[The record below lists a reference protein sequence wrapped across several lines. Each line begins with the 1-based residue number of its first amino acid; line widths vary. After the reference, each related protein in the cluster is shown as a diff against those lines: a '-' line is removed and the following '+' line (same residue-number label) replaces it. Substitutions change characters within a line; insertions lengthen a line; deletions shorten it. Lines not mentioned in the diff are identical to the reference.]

1 MHIVNI
7 IFIGIFTVASNYCLG
22 TPLDD
27 YVNTPDPVFSWTR
40 LHTNSLSTH
49 TFYILNMTSQRWF
62 DDSFSSQA
70 IWWHYLTITVPKAIR
85 RPKTAF
91 LLIAHGENT
100 NPMPTTDITTELALI
115 ANCITATIHQIPN
128 QPFHFKSDPLK
139 KSRREDDLIAWTWK
153 KFLETNGSDPTVLLR
168 FPMTKAVVRAMD
180 TVQQFIQQQN
190 LVAPE
195 EFVIGGF
202 SKNLGGWTFA
212 FKDYYDLNIT
222 RYTTSPALAKLASMV
237 DPYAYFDRYSKMKI
251 LQIQGAGDEFFLP
264 DSEDPFWD
272 DLQVATGGSFLQR
285 IPNTGHNVQ
294 GFQDSLASFYL
305 SVADRT
311 LLPSMKWTR
320 TSNGTHGIIRLAID
334 FTDGKPKPTAVT
346 AYQART
352 SDTLRRDFRLSK
364 LDRTNGRV
372 VRNPVTWANTG
383 VQFEVGQIG
392 STASYSVT
400 IPIPIDDYWIAT
412 FLQATFPG
420 SQGIR
425 MVLTTETLILPN
437 TYPTPECHDQE
448 CYGQLV

>member
-100 NPMPTTDITTELALI
+100 NP
-115 ANCITATIHQIPN
+115 
-128 QPFHFKSDPLK
+128 DPLK

-202 SKNLGGWTFA
+202 SK
-212 FKDYYDLNIT
+212 
-222 RYTTSPALAKLASMV
+222 
-237 DPYAYFDRYSKMKI
+237 
-251 LQIQGAGDEFFLP
+251 
-264 DSEDPFWD
+264 
-272 DLQVATGGSFLQR
+272 
-285 IPNTGHNVQ
+285 
-294 GFQDSLASFYL
+294 
-305 SVADRT
+305 
-311 LLPSMKWTR
+311 
-320 TSNGTHGIIRLAID
+320 
-334 FTDGKPKPTAVT
+334 
-346 AYQART
+346 
-352 SDTLRRDFRLSK
+352 
-364 LDRTNGRV
+364 
-372 VRNPVTWANTG
+372 
-383 VQFEVGQIG
+383 
-392 STASYSVT
+392 
-400 IPIPIDDYWIAT
+400 
-412 FLQATFPG
+412 
-420 SQGIR
+420 
-425 MVLTTETLILPN
+425 
-437 TYPTPECHDQE
+437 
-448 CYGQLV
+448 